1 MPDAEGL
8 ARKFEV
14 LARVLDERTRRLV
27 AAAEA
32 QAMGFG
38 GVTAVAQASG
48 LSRGTVI
55 RGMAELKTAPKPTR
69 GQRIRRKGAGRKRTD
84 DQDATL
90 KRDLEALVEPVTRGD
105 PESPLRWTCKSVRQ
119 LASELQRAG
128 HETSR
133 RMVAELLHAM
143 DYSLQA
149 NRKTLEGSSHP
160 DRNAQFHHISSKIR
174 EFQADRQPVI
184 SVDTKKKELVGYFKN
199 NGRELRPQGDPEKVR
214 VHDFMIPELGR
225 AAPYGVY
232 DVTQNA
238 GWVSVGVDHDTAAFA
253 AQSIRRWWES
263 MGTETYPKAEK
274 LLITADSGGSNGA
287 RVRLWKL
294 ELQKLAD
301 ETGLQITIC
310 HLPPGTSQMEQDRAS
325 AVLFHQSELARQTP
339 GKPSGDRQS
348 HCGDHDQNGV
358 TGPRRTRSREIPE
371 GDQGFRQRSRHPPTG
386 AQQLSR
392 GMELHHT
399 STLRLDCSI
408 YFVTVP

>member
-1 MPDAEGL
+1 MPDAETGL

-14 LARVLDERTRRLV
+14 LGRVLDERTRRLV

-32 QAMGFG
+32 EALGFG

-55 RGMAELKTAPKPTR
+55 RGIAELKVAPKPAR
-69 GQRIRRKGAGRKRTD
+69 GQRIRRRGAGRKRTI

-90 KRDLEALVEPVTRGD
+90 KRDLESLVEPVTRGD

-119 LASELQRAG
+119 LAAELKGMKHQ
-128 HETSR
+128 TSH
-133 RMVAELLHAM
+133 RMVAELLHEM

-149 NRKTLEGSSHP
+149 NRKTLEGSTHP
-160 DRNAQFHHISSKIR
+160 DRDAQFHHISDKSR
-174 EFQADRQPVI
+174 EFQAGRQPVI
-184 SVDTKKKELVGYFKN
+184 SVDTKKKELVGDFKN
-199 NGRELRPQGDPEKVR
+199 NGRELRPKGDPERVR
-214 VHDFMIPELGR
+214 VHDFVIPALGR

-263 MGTETYPKAEK
+263 MGAKAYPDAKK

-287 RVRLWKL
+287 RVRLWKV

-301 ETGLQITIC
+301 ETGLEISVC
-310 HLPPGTSQMEQDRAS
+310 HLPPGTSKWNKIEHRLFSFISQNWRGKPLVSHQVIVNLIAATTTKTGLRVRA
-325 AVLFHQSELARQTP
+325 EIDP
-339 GKPSGDRQS
+339 GKYPKGVKISDKQVATIRLER
-348 HCGDHDQNGV
+348 DQFHGEWNY
-358 TGPRRTRSREIPE
+358 TILP
-371 GDQGFRQRSRHPPTG
+371 HP
-386 AQQLSR
+386 
-392 GMELHHT
+392 
-399 STLRLDCSI
+399 
-408 YFVTVP
+408 V

>member
-1 MPDAEGL
+1 MPDAETGL

-32 QAMGFG
+32 EAIGFG

-55 RGMAELKTAPKPTR
+55 RGIAELKTAPKPAR
-69 GQRIRRKGAGRKRTD
+69 GQRIRRKGAGRKRTV

-119 LASELQRAG
+119 LAAELKRMR
-128 HETSR
+128 HRTSH
-133 RMVAELLHAM
+133 RMVAELLHEM

-160 DRNAQFHHISSKIR
+160 DRDAQFHHISDKSR
-174 EFQADRQPVI
+174 EFQAGRQPVI
-184 SVDTKKKELVGYFKN
+184 SVDTKKKELVGDFKN
-199 NGRELRPQGDPEKVR
+199 NGRELRPKGDPEKVR
-214 VHDFMIPELGR
+214 VHDFVIPELGR

-263 MGTETYPKAEK
+263 MGAKAYPEARK

-301 ETGLQITIC
+301 ETGLEISIC
-310 HLPPGTSQMEQDRAS
+310 HLPPGTSKWNKIEHRLFSFISQNWRGKPLVSHQVIVNLIAATTTKTGLRVRA
-325 AVLFHQSELARQTP
+325 EIDP
-339 GKPSGDRQS
+339 GKYPK
-348 HCGDHDQNGV
+348 GV
-358 TGPRRTRSREIPE
+358 KVSDKQVAMIRLERDKFHGEWNYTILPRP
-371 GDQGFRQRSRHPPTG
+371 
-386 AQQLSR
+386 
-392 GMELHHT
+392 
-399 STLRLDCSI
+399 
-408 YFVTVP
+408 V